1 MKKRVVMILFLVAAL
16 LVTGCSGGSDSDA
29 KMIKIGHKNYTE
41 ARILGQIFSQLI
53 EANTEYETKVTE
65 FGGTTIAFEAL
76 KAREIDVYPEY
87 TGTAY
92 GAILSQSALKDPD
105 AVYDYVA
112 KEYKEQFDIEWLPE
126 MGFNN
131 TYTFSIRRPLAEK
144 YNLKTVSDM
153 IEVADE
159 LRFAATVEFLNRE
172 DGLPGVKKHY
182 KDFTFKEEMGIDPGL
197 RYEAIKSDQTDIIDA
212 FSTDGKIVEY
222 DLVVLEDDKQFFPP
236 YYVAPIMNGESYQA
250 YPEVVAEL
258 EKLGKIMDES
268 VMQQLNYEVD
278 VEKRQIEDVAHDF
291 LVSAE
296 LIAE

>member
-92 GAILSQSALKDPD
+92 GAILSQSELKDPD

>member
-1 MKKRVVMILFLVAAL
+1 MKKRIVMILFLVAAL

-41 ARILGQIFSQLI
+41 ARVLGQIFSQLI
-53 EANTEYETKVTE
+53 EANTDYETKVTE

-92 GAILSQSALKDPD
+92 GAILSQSELKDPD

>member
-1 MKKRVVMILFLVAAL
+1 MRKRVVMILFLVAAL

-29 KMIKIGHKNYTE
+29 KLIKIGHKNYTE

-92 GAILSQSALKDPD
+92 GAILSQSELKDPD

-250 YPEVVAEL
+250 YPEVVAEF
-258 EKLGKIMDES
+258 EKLEKIMDES

-278 VEKRQIEDVAHDF
+278 VEKRPIEDVAHDF

-296 LIAE
+296 LITE

>member
-1 MKKRVVMILFLVAAL
+1 MKKTLMILFISVAVVLA
-16 LVTGCSGGSDSDA
+16 GCSGGTDADA
-29 KMIKIGHKNYTE
+29 KVIKVGHKNYTE
-41 ARILGQIFSQLI
+41 ARILGQIFAQLI
-53 EANTEYETKVTE
+53 EVNTEYETKVTE

-76 KAREIDVYPEY
+76 KAREVDVYPEY

-92 GAILSQSALKDPD
+92 GAILSKSELKDPE

-112 KEYKEQFDIEWLPE
+112 KEYKEQFDIEWLPDL
-126 MGFNN
+126 GYNN
-131 TYTFSIRRPLAEK
+131 TYTFSIRKPLAEK

-182 KDFTFKEEMGIDPGL
+182 KEFKFKEEMGIDPGL

-258 EKLGKIMDES
+258 EKLDKIMDES
-268 VMQQLNYEVD
+268 IMQQLNYEVD

-291 LVSAE
+291 LLSKG

>member
-1 MKKRVVMILFLVAAL
+1 MKKRIVMILFLVAAL

>member
-1 MKKRVVMILFLVAAL
+1 MRKRVVMILFLVAAL

-29 KMIKIGHKNYTE
+29 KLIKIGHKNYTE

-250 YPEVVAEL
+250 YPEVVAEF
-258 EKLGKIMDES
+258 EKLEKIMDES

-278 VEKRQIEDVAHDF
+278 VEKRPIEDVAHDF

-296 LIAE
+296 LITE